1 MSESIS
7 IRYTGLLKLLKK
19 RIAFGSRRKSKSKS
33 KDDHTK
39 LKNTTVSVRSEK
51 LTQRRNDHSIVLVD
65 AVKPP

>member
-19 RIAFGSRRKSKSKS
+19 RIAFGSRRKSKSK
-33 KDDHTK
+33 DDHTK

-51 LTQRRNDHSIVLVD
+51 LTQRRNDHSFVLVD